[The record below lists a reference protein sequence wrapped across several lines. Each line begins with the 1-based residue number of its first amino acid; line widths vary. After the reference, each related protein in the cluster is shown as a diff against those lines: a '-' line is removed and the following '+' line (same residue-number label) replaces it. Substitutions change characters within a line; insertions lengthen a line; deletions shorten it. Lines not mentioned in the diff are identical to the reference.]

1 MTATLTATDLT
12 SAPRVYSNETYDV
25 NVQILKVFTAELN
38 DLKGKKTAK
47 AEKRRA
53 ELETLTKAARAA
65 CDANPQ
71 RYSSSCLAAEILAS
85 LSGMHSD
92 ATARCAATIAEMQTS
107 LLYTLEWRFDDLVNW
122 QTTIKFINW
131 IWTGINKQILAE
143 EGSEPKPVTLAM
155 VMQAIEWATDLAKR
169 EGMRNAT
176 STNLSTNP
184 VANLIERYQSAYLL
198 KITTGNDFGSR
209 FCWSIEMADRMGK
222 ENRIQDDSAEYTVT
236 LPALS

>member
-1 MTATLTATDLT
+1 MTDKLTATDLT
-12 SAPRVYSNETYDV
+12 NAPRIYSNEEYDA
-25 NVQILKVFTAELN
+25 NAQILKVFSAELK
-38 DLKGKKTAK
+38 DLQGKKTQK

-71 RYSSSCLAAEILAS
+71 RYSSSYLAAEILAS

-131 IWTGINKQILAE
+131 IWAGINNQIKPILEIPWFMYFETHEHTSGNSGGAKSKYMRHSCIQE
-143 EGSEPKPVTLAM
+143 MGPLDLDQVWAAWAYRTARNCVGAKSWAAKEGGVKTP
-155 VMQAIEWATDLAKR
+155 
-169 EGMRNAT
+169 RNAR
-176 STNLSTNP
+176 
-184 VANLIERYQSAYLL
+184 VRA
-198 KITTGNDFGSR
+198 GC
-209 FCWSIEMADRMGK
+209 FCAHW
-222 ENRIQDDSAEYTVT
+222 
-236 LPALS
+236 